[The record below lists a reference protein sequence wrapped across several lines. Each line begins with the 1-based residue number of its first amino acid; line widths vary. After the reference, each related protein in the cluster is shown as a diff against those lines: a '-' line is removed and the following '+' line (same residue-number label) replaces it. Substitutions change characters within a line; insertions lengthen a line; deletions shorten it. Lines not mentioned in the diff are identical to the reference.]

1 MQNTDGIETMIPK
14 NKKDDYLKIC
24 KEWEEITS
32 LNLEHDQYQKIVL
45 ADVNSYI
52 AVNVYK
58 EVEKE
63 QYFKLKKE
71 KDYEL
76 FKIENGKYYHAGV
89 KCKGRFV
96 FNDLPLHKNKSNLIS
111 IKALF
116 HYFIH
121 NISPEKYISENDI

>member
-52 AVNVYK
+52 AVNAYK

-63 QYFKLKKE
+63 QYFKLKK
-71 KDYEL
+71 K
-76 FKIENGKYYHAGV
+76 KIMNYLK
-89 KCKGRFV
+89 
-96 FNDLPLHKNKSNLIS
+96 
-111 IKALF
+111 
-116 HYFIH
+116 
-121 NISPEKYISENDI
+121 